1 MGPHALVAS
10 VRAPTHKVT
19 SLPKQSRHDYIAS
32 GGANMR
38 SAVPR
43 RFGAAFGSFLVA
55 LFPFFFTNCSAAE
68 APKLVQKD
76 GRYALMVDGR
86 PYLILGGQIHNSSA
100 WPSELPQVWESMA
113 ALHTNTIEAP
123 LYWEQFEPE
132 EGSFDYTNVDQIVQ
146 GARAHNLRVVLLWFG
161 TWKNGNMHYVPA
173 WVKTDTN
180 RFPRVIRP
188 DGEPIDVLSPLSR
201 NTLNADKAAFVTLMR
216 HVKQIDG
223 EQHTVLLIQVENE
236 SGNIGSVRDNSPQAN
251 GEFAG
256 TVPADLLAAAHK
268 KTGTWSQVFGADA
281 DEMFQF
287 YYQAKYINE
296 IAAAGK
302 AEFPI
307 PYCINVWLDYP
318 APELP
323 QRQLEMP
330 GIAYP
335 SGGAVQKL
343 VGLWRAMA
351 PSIDMI
357 GPDIYTDDS
366 QFYRETMR
374 TYHRSDNPLWIPET
388 GRSDSFAKFFF
399 YALGDGAIGFSP
411 FGVDQVGWNI
421 LGDEPWKAHAKN
433 FALIA
438 PMSREIAQLEFDG
451 KLKTAVEEP
460 GQVSQEVDFGQWRAT
475 VAFGFPQPDGRRPP
489 GTKDSHGAAV
499 IAQLGPDE
507 FLVTGIDA
515 SVSFHLPGK
524 LPWIRS
530 EIIIAEQGMYENG
543 TWKPLR
549 LWNGD
554 ETDRGLA
561 FHGNPEVVRVHMGR
575 F

>member
-1 MGPHALVAS
+1 MKEGSLVKKTLSETETRLMHKEYLHPMLLALLAS
-10 VRAPTHKVT
+10 FVLLSH
-19 SLPKQSRHDYIAS
+19 
-32 GGANMR
+32 
-38 SAVPR
+38 
-43 RFGAAFGSFLVA
+43 SF
-55 LFPFFFTNCSAAE
+55 AAE

-76 GRYALMVDGR
+76 GRYALIVDGR
-86 PYLILGGQIHNSSA
+86 PFFILGGQIHNSSA
-100 WPSELPQVWESMA
+100 WPAELPQVWESMA
-113 ALHTNTIEAP
+113 ALHANTIEVP
-123 LYWEQFEPE
+123 VYWEQLEPQ
-132 EGSFDYTNVDQIVQ
+132 EGRFDFANVDQVVE
-146 GARAHNLRVVLLWFG
+146 GARSHNLRVVLLWFG

-173 WVKTDTN
+173 WVKTDTR

-188 DGEPIDVLSPLSR
+188 DGEPIDVLSPLSH
-201 NTLNADKAAFVTLMR
+201 NTLEADKTAFATLMR
-216 HVKQIDG
+216 HLKQIDS

-236 SGNIGSVRDNSPQAN
+236 SGNIGSVRDNSAEAN
-251 GEFAG
+251 RRFAG
-256 TVPADLLAAAHK
+256 AVPSDLLAVVHK
-268 KTGTWSQVFGADA
+268 QPGTWSEVFRADA

-330 GIAYP
+330 GIGYP

-357 GPDIYTDDS
+357 GPDIYADDS

-374 TYHRSDNPLWIPET
+374 VYHRPDNPLWIPET
-388 GRSDSFAKFFF
+388 GRGDSFGKFLF

-411 FGVDQVGWNI
+411 FGVDQSGWNI
-421 LGDEPWKAHAKN
+421 FGNEPWHAHARN
-433 FALIA
+433 FALIG
-438 PMSREIAQLEFDG
+438 PMSREIAQLEFEG
-451 KLKTAVEEP
+451 KLKTGVEEA
-460 GQVSQEVDFGQWRAT
+460 GQTVQEVDFGQWQAT
-475 VAFGFPQPDGRRPP
+475 VAFGFPQPDGRRAP
-489 GTKDSHGAAV
+489 GTKDAHAAAL

-507 FLVTGIDA
+507 FLVTEVDA
-515 SVSFHLPGK
+515 SISFHLPGK
-524 LPWIRS
+524 LPWMRS
-530 EIIIAEQGMYENG
+530 EIITAEQRAYQNG
-543 TWKPLR
+543 EWKSQK
-549 LWNGD
+549 LWDGD
-554 ETDRGLA
+554 ETDRGLC
-561 FHGNPEVVRVHMGR
+561 FHDKPEVVRVRLGR